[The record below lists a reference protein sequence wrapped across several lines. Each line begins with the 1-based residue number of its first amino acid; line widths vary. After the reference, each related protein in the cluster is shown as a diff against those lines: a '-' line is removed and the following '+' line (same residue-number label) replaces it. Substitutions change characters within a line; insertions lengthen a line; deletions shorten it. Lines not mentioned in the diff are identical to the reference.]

1 MVYRKGHYFLRNQTL
16 IAIQSD
22 SNCCSI
28 RLYFITNQTL
38 IQDETDFNSPT
49 YKDMRQFLRPFARF
63 VQKSSSCPNKVG
75 K

>member
-16 IAIQSD
+16 ITIQLD
-22 SNCCSI
+22 FNCRSI

-49 YKDMRQFLRPFARF
+49 YNDMRQFLWPFARF
-63 VQKSSSCPNKVG
+63 VQKSGSCPYKVG